1 MIASERL
8 TKYLKMII
16 IVSNILFIKIKN
28 FMSAYLAY
36 SYSTGLTKEE
46 QTKIDEKTKKSR
58 EEFSKGFVKGTS
70 FSLAAYSLYSLTTS
84 AAHAADSNVPQ
95 TAPKAPGDTGA
106 VQPPSTPAVQPP
118 STPAVQPTPTQK
130 PGFKPLTD
138 GTKGAYAGG
147 TSAVCGAALQSGDF
161 YLGLAC
167 AFLLVVGGI
176 VINRP

>member
-1 MIASERL
+1 
-8 TKYLKMII
+8 
-16 IVSNILFIKIKN
+16 
-28 FMSAYLAY
+28 MSAYLSY

-84 AAHAADSNVPQ
+84 AACAADSNVPH
-95 TAPKAPGDTGA
+95 TAPKAPGDTGT
-106 VQPPSTPAVQPP
+106 VQHTHTP
-118 STPAVQPTPTQK
+118 K
-130 PGFKPLTD
+130 PGFTHLTD
-138 GTKGAYAGG
+138 VTKCAYVGGA
-147 TSAVCGAALQSGDF
+147 SAVCGAALQSGDF